1 MTCIVY
7 PDCLFSNWILIW
19 YILFICQIV
28 KFNPKYFIFFALV
41 FNFCQLLMKIKNKS
55 SIKNILVFIL
65 LVSIFKLLPFLSI
78 LSIDS
83 VMSDILFGIFLFFLY
98 LLYVYINY
106 KTKRLD
112 PKMFEVLFMSD
123 KKRECKSFF
132 EYITNNFSAV
142 LR

>member
-41 FNFCQLLMKIKNKS
+41 VNLFQLLIKFKNES
-55 SIKNILVFIL
+55 TVKNILVFIL

-78 LSIDS
+78 LSKDS
-83 VMSDILFGIFLFFLY
+83 NMNDILFGILLFFLY
-98 LLYVYINY
+98 LFYLYINY
-106 KTKRLD
+106 EIKRLD
-112 PKMFEVLFMSD
+112 PKMFEVLFISD
-123 KKRECKSFF
+123 KKRQCKSYF
-132 EYITNNFSAV
+132 EYITNNF
-142 LR
+142 

>member
-41 FNFCQLLMKIKNKS
+41 VNLFQLLMKFKNES
-55 SIKNILVFIL
+55 TVKNILVFIL

-78 LSIDS
+78 LSKDS
-83 VMSDILFGIFLFFLY
+83 NMNDILFGILLFFLY
-98 LLYVYINY
+98 LFYLYINY
-106 KTKRLD
+106 EIKRLD
-112 PKMFEVLFMSD
+112 PKMFEVLFISD
-123 KKRECKSFF
+123 KKRQCKSYF
-132 EYITNNFSAV
+132 EYITNNF
-142 LR
+142 